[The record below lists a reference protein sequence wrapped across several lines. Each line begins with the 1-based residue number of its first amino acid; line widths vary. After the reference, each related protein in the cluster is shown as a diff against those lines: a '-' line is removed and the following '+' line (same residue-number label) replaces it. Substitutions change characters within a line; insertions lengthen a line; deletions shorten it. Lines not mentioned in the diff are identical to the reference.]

1 VCVAY
6 LWQKSRANF
15 RSTKVDA
22 GNLKRKYLNRP
33 RSTLAV
39 NVLKHIILKHSE
51 VFLFPTILTYVH
63 SHLSDKMKSVKPD
76 NLGDKIDSQDI
87 NHD

>member
-1 VCVAY
+1 M
-6 LWQKSRANF
+6 QKSRVNF

-39 NVLKHIILKHSE
+39 NVLSTAQIGEMPDKFI
-51 VFLFPTILTYVH
+51 VFEECMEFKIETVNTV
-63 SHLSDKMKSVKPD
+63 SVTTMSLSLS
-76 NLGDKIDSQDI
+76 NFL
-87 NHD
+87 